1 MLIMT
6 AKVDKTKFALALGAI
21 AVTIGLLLALFGGSG
36 SNAILADTN
45 DARVK
50 ILTDLGWDVTLSPAQ
65 SMEVRIP
72 QESSQVFERYN
83 DLQKSQGY
91 DLSKL
96 AGKTVTRYLYT
107 ITNCPGAT
115 EPVYASLLV
124 YQNRL
129 VGGDITDTTPGG
141 KILGLVPRT
150 VSEP

>member
-6 AKVDKTKFALALGAI
+6 AKIDKTKFALALGAI
-21 AVTIGLLLALFGGSG
+21 AVTIGLLFALLGGSG
-36 SNAILADTN
+36 SDAILADTN

-72 QESSQVFERYN
+72 QESSQVFDRYN

-107 ITNCPGAT
+107 ITNYPGAT

-141 KILGLVPRT
+141 QILGLVPRT

>member
-36 SNAILADTN
+36 SDAILADTN

-107 ITNCPGAT
+107 ITNYPGAT